1 MFGCSLSCSQA
12 EFPVS
17 QTRILPPPNI
27 SEHFRKKFLSRKKIR
42 REEKRNRKATAE
54 DVRERDESERERARE
69 REREKESASESSRMF
84 VSVSLEY

>member
-42 REEKRNRKATAE
+42 RRREEKRNRKATAE

-69 REREKESASESSRMF
+69 RERERKRVRVKAPECLFPFR
-84 VSVSLEY
+84 

>member
-27 SEHFRKKFLSRKKIR
+27 SKHFRKKFLSRKKIRRR

-54 DVRERDESERERARE
+54 DVRERERERERARE
-69 REREKESASESSRMF
+69 RERERKRVRVKAPECLFPFR
-84 VSVSLEY
+84 